1 MPIWPH
7 SFATRL
13 RAFETGV
20 RLRLCHKRLN
30 RGAKMAFA
38 TFFATRSSDM
48 PGRGHL
54 AWLRVPLGFL
64 DQNNLE
70 STGPLF
76 DSVKKKFGPAG
87 LSKKTLASRQPAGCG
102 ASRKN
107 HAQNLDIFHHLRQ
120 DWH

>member
-1 MPIWPH
+1 M
-7 SFATRL
+7 
-13 RAFETGV
+13 G
-20 RLRLCHKRLN
+20 
-30 RGAKMAFA
+30 FA

-48 PGRGHL
+48 PGRGHV
-54 AWLRVPLGFL
+54 AFLRVSLGSL

-76 DSVKKKFGPAG
+76 DSVKKKIGPAG

-107 HAQNLDIFHHLRQ
+107 HAQKLRIFQHLRPELP
-120 DWH
+120 